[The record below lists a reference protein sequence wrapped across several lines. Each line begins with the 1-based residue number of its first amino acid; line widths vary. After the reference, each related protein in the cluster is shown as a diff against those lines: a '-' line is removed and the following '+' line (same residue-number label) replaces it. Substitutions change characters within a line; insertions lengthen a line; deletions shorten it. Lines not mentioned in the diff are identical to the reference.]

1 MTLRARTI
9 VAAII
14 ALVASLAFHS
24 RDSLSAERTMI
35 GTPSHGLFEFPVV
48 AALKKGYFRDE
59 GLSADKVQMQPAIGV
74 KALVSGDIDYLLAWG
89 STLRAAVTGVPL
101 KVVAGMAA
109 RPLHVFIVRGDI
121 KSGKE
126 LKGKIIGVDSF
137 AGTVDYLAR
146 ETVRHFGLDPDKDVK
161 IIVSGESPL
170 RLAAVRAGSID
181 ATAIDVA
188 FAVKA
193 EEEGMRRLLNLSD
206 ITDLPLSGIGL
217 TDKKLQTDREQVKK
231 VVRATLRGTRFM
243 KENRGD
249 TIAMMVDYLRITP
262 SQAGKAYDA
271 AIASFT
277 DDGYISDKGV
287 LLDMQLTKE
296 RLKITKDI
304 PLSQVVDWSVLK
316 EIKAATK

>member
-1 MTLRARTI
+1 TLRARTI

-170 RLAAVRAGSID
+170 HLAAVGAGAAD

-188 FAVKA
+188 
-193 EEEGMRRLLNLSD
+193 L
-206 ITDLPLSGIGL
+206 GL
-217 TDKKLQTDREQVKK
+217 T
-231 VVRATLRGTRFM
+231 
-243 KENRGD
+243 
-249 TIAMMVDYLRITP
+249 P
-262 SQAGKAYDA
+262 SGGA
-271 AIASFT
+271 
-277 DDGYISDKGV
+277 
-287 LLDMQLTKE
+287 E
-296 RLKITKDI
+296 PR
-304 PLSQVVDWSVLK
+304 
-316 EIKAATK
+316 

>member
-1 MTLRARTI
+1 MTLRASTI
-9 VAAII
+9 VAILI
-14 ALVASLAFHS
+14 ALAAGLAFHS
-24 RDSLSAERTMI
+24 QDGFSAERTMI

-48 AALKKGYFRDE
+48 VALKKGFFRDE
-59 GLSADKVQMQPAIGV
+59 GLSAEKIQMQPAIGV

-101 KVVAGMAA
+101 KVVAGMASK
-109 RPLHVFIVRGDI
+109 PLHVFIVRGDI
-121 KSGKE
+121 KSGKD
-126 LKGKIIGVDSF
+126 LKGKTIGVDSF

-146 ETVRHFGLDPDKDVK
+146 ATVRHFGLDPDKDVK

-170 RLAAVRAGSID
+170 RLAAVRAGSGD

-231 VVRATLRGTRFM
+231 VVRATLRVTRFM
-243 KENRGD
+243 KENRGE
-249 TIAMMVDYLRITP
+249 TIAMMVDYLHITP
-262 SQAGKAYDA
+262 SQAGKIEGTMLKALL
-271 AIASFT
+271 T
-277 DDGYISDKGV
+277 DTPIDCSRIF
-287 LLDMQLTKE
+287 Q
-296 RLKITKDI
+296 
-304 PLSQVVDWSVLK
+304 
-316 EIKAATK
+316 

>member
-1 MTLRARTI
+1 MRPR
-9 VAAII
+9 VSII
-14 ALVASLAFHS
+14 LAMLISLAAPLALFPPAFA
-24 RDSLSAERTMI
+24 AERAMI

-48 AALKKGYFRDE
+48 VALKKGFFRDE
-59 GLSADKVQMQPAIGV
+59 GLNAEKIQMQPAIGV

-101 KVVAGMAA
+101 KVVAGMASK
-109 RPLHVFIVRGDI
+109 PLHVFVVRSEI
-121 KSGKE
+121 KSGKD
-126 LKGKIIGVDSF
+126 LKGKTIGVDSF

-146 ETVRHFGLDPDKDVK
+146 MTVRHFGLDPDRDVK
-161 IIVSGESPL
+161 IIVSGESPV

-193 EEEGMRRLLNLSD
+193 EEEGMRRLLSLSE
-206 ITDLPLSGIGL
+206 ISDLPLSGIGL

-243 KENRGD
+243 KENRSE
-249 TIAMMVDYLRITP
+249 TLELMTDYLRITP
-262 SQAGKAYDA
+262 AQAGKAYDA
-271 AIASFT
+271 AISSFT
-277 DDGYISDKGV
+277 DDGYIADKGV

-296 RLKITKDI
+296 RLKINKDI